1 MRIALAQIV
10 SGPDPARNLELVAE
24 QAHAAAAAGAGLVVF
39 PEATMRCFGRS
50 LAEVAEPIDGPWA
63 NAVREIARDSGLVVA
78 AGMFTPADDDR
89 VRNTLLITGA
99 EVEASYDK
107 IHLYDAFGFT
117 ESRTVAPG
125 DRPLVITAAG
135 GSIGCAICYDLRFPE
150 LFTRLADDGAQLI
163 IVPASWGA
171 GPAKLDQW
179 RLLVRARAL
188 DSTTFVAACG
198 QADPATVGIESSGS
212 APTGVGGSM
221 IVGPNGAVV
230 AEAGVAP
237 QLLIADL
244 ELDTITAAR
253 KQIPVL
259 ANRRLGGR

>member
-10 SGPDPARNLELVAE
+10 SGPEPARNLELIAE
-24 QAHAAAAAGAGLVVF
+24 QSRAAAAAGAGLVVF

-50 LAEVAEPIDGPWA
+50 LAEVAEPVDGPWA
-63 NAVREIARDSGLVVA
+63 NAVRELAADAGLVVA
-78 AGMFTPADDDR
+78 VGMFTPADDGR
-89 VRNTLLITGA
+89 VRNSLLITGPG
-99 EVEASYDK
+99 VEERYDK

-125 DRPLVITAAG
+125 ERPLVITAAG
-135 GSIGCAICYDLRFPE
+135 GTVGCVICYDLRFPE
-150 LFTRLADDGAQLI
+150 LFSRLADDGAQLI

-171 GPAKLDQW
+171 GPGKLDQW

-198 QADPATVGIESSGS
+198 QADPATVGIEASGT

-221 IVGPNGAVV
+221 IVAPNGAVL

-237 QLLIADL
+237 ELLVADL
-244 ELDTITAAR
+244 DLTTIKVVR
-253 KQIPVL
+253 DQIPVL
-259 ANRRLGGR
+259 ANRRLR